1 MRWVALASAALALCA
16 GCGGSGGGGGDA
28 ATVFAASSLTDVF
41 ERIDPDARF
50 NFAGSDELAT
60 QLREGAEA
68 DVYAS
73 ASVPLALELHREG
86 VVEQPRLLAA
96 NQVVVVVPH
105 DNPAQIASLADLG
118 APGVRIVIADE
129 GVPAGD
135 YARAALARRDEG
147 TAILANVVS
156 EERDVRAV
164 VAKVALGEADAGFA
178 YRTDLAAYEGDAVE
192 VRSIGALARAEYA
205 VAIVRDGDRA
215 AAERFVEG
223 AFGREGRRALGRAGF
238 VTPSETGQELP

>member
-1 MRWVALASAALALCA
+1 VRWAALASVALALCT
-16 GCGGSGGGGGDA
+16 GCGGVDEGRL
-28 ATVFAASSLTDVF
+28 TVFAASSLTDVF
-41 ERIDPDARF
+41 EQLDPDARF

-73 ASVPLALELHREG
+73 ASVPLALELHRAG
-86 VVEQPRLLAA
+86 VLERPRLLAA
-96 NQVVVVVPH
+96 NQVIVVVPH
-105 DNPAQIASLADLG
+105 DNPARIDSLADL
-118 APGVRIVIADE
+118 ARPGTEVVLAEE

-135 YARAALARRDEG
+135 YAREALADMENG
-147 TAILANVVS
+147 AAILANVVS

-192 VRSIGALARAEYA
+192 VGAIGAVARAEYA
-205 VAIVRDGDRA
+205 IAIVRDGDRDA
-215 AAERFVEG
+215 ARRFLE
-223 AFGREGRRALGRAGF
+223 RALGRDGQSTLRRAGF
-238 VTPSETGQELP
+238 VTASAAGRELP